1 MKQRKKRKTKGVFM
15 KKELYLVLENSET
28 AFATLEELKK
38 EGFNAT
44 VISTESLRHAVDY
57 FPEEHHFVNLRQLEQ
72 KQLLQSLLCLFVVD
86 AEKLNNIKEVIRQYT
101 NNFKDIKGFM
111 YSRDIADYEGSI

>member
-1 MKQRKKRKTKGVFM
+1 M

-57 FPEEHHFVNLRQLEQ
+57 FPEENHFVNLRQLEQ

-86 AEKLNNIKEVIRQYT
+86 AEKLNTIKEVIRQYT

-111 YSRDIADYEGSI
+111 YSRDITDYEGSI